1 MLSDSCAHAGKVANS
16 SVGSEQQHATM
27 ICTIRVSP
35 QLRIRFGCSSWQ
47 SHWCQVGRSRVPG
60 HTEWLAPMAKTDDG
74 RSRLVVRFPYED
86 AVLIARAAA
95 AVKTGVSEFVVQ
107 AAVDRARRVL
117 KQSKDAD

>member
-1 MLSDSCAHAGKVANS
+1 
-16 SVGSEQQHATM
+16 
-27 ICTIRVSP
+27 
-35 QLRIRFGCSSWQ
+35 
-47 SHWCQVGRSRVPG
+47 
-60 HTEWLAPMAKTDDG
+60 MAKTDDG

-117 KQSKDAD
+117 KQSRDADLTKMQGALAKVKRKT